1 VDEPSARSAAGAVEI
16 LRDDIF
22 KRVTP
27 CQRLSPAL
35 MEKLKKLE
43 DMRQRLQAA
52 LDGWC
57 SQLLQQRE
65 ALLSCFGLGDVEL
78 LIGNQ
83 IGDPAA
89 AAVVSPLANFATQTA
104 SIDTFIRLMVS
115 PPSLSSSPA
124 SALAAPATLASCV
137 KTSRENLIY
146 AAVGCR
152 SVLAREAAAAASALT
167 ASAGMR
173 SAVESE
179 IVQLKLQ
186 IQEQQQQMTQQATQH
201 SAAIKLHQVIDMI
214 F

>member
-1 VDEPSARSAAGAVEI
+1 MSKYCT
-16 LRDDIF
+16 RDML
-22 KRVTP
+22 KQVTP

-57 SQLLQQRE
+57 WQLLQQRE
-65 ALLSCFGLGDVEL
+65 ALLACFGLGDVES
-78 LIGNQ
+78 LISNQ
-83 IGDPAA
+83 TGDSAA
-89 AAVVSPLANFATQTA
+89 AAVVSPLANSAAQTA
-104 SIDTFIRLMVS
+104 SIDTFIRLMV
-115 PPSLSSSPA
+115 PAPSLSSSSAP
-124 SALAAPATLASCV
+124 ALAAPATLASCV

-152 SVLAREAAAAASALT
+152 SVLAREAAAAASALA

-186 IQEQQQQMTQQATQH
+186 IQEQQQQMTELETRH
-201 SAAIKLHQVIDMI
+201 SAAIKLHQVIYVIFSFVSRMI
-214 F
+214 GS